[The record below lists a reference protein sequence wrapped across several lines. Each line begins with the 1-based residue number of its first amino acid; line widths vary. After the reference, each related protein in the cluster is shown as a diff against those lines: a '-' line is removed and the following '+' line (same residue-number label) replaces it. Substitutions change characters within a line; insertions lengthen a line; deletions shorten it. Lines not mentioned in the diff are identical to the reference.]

1 MNFGVY
7 EHLDDYFEPPRLHVY
22 HYTEF

>member
-1 MNFGVY
+1 MRFGVY